1 MSRASLTLL
10 LYNRNVTKTLT
21 LLAILAFVLL
31 TSSHTAF
38 VQAPAVAPAPASGA
52 PSGLLAS
59 LGGLTKMIIDFI
71 IGLGG
76 LILGI
81 SVAMGAFSGQ
91 VASAMGMP
99 YAQASAGQRV
109 ITAIGLFALTA
120 ASILIANTVIDQV
133 GKLTAGSGSIHFI
146 H

>member
-1 MSRASLTLL
+1 MSRASLILL
-10 LYNRNVTKTLT
+10 LYNRTFIKVLT
-21 LLAILAFVLL
+21 LLAILSFVLL
-31 TSSHTAF
+31 TSPQHALAQTPAST
-38 VQAPAVAPAPASGA
+38 QAPTGA

-59 LGGLTKMIIDFI
+59 LGGLTKTLIDFI

-76 LILGI
+76 LVLGI

-120 ASILIANTVIDQV
+120 ASILIANLVIDQV